1 MTDDG
6 GPCGAQQGYDDEF
19 VTADQEI
26 GDQEIY
32 DTKVAF
38 LHSEAPLMRNEERQ
52 QQQYA
57 PSPQQQPIRIN
68 NMPAVPVQQQQQPT
82 VMITAPV
89 LPQATP
95 QPVGAVE
102 WKMLEMDVSAAA
114 SLKELDSRG
123 RVWEHVFSDLIGS
136 AGWDTEL
143 GNSRQRIGG
152 LEILE
157 AAHNFPFQVSFRF
170 ILPNNVASTTS
181 NARMGSNSSNKNT
194 SSGNKLPTGK
204 YIVTSKEPS
213 TFTLR
218 VGQKIKSKNP
228 IRILVA
234 PSTLE
239 RSILSSYGTRENSQE
254 PIWTPKN
261 LRQGISP
268 HPRQK
273 DTISMVDV
281 NHPIMH
287 QIELEKKR
295 QHGDAWRMDPPNADG
310 LYQVANADLERHIK
324 FLQEDWAKSIKMQ
337 DLMGLRIQIER
348 STVAG
353 ETSGD
358 ALETIWTNPAEI
370 CDGFNLTSKAGIKA
384 KEKITQSPVKYR
396 FFLTIGLEY
405 ANVL

>member
-1 MTDDG
+1 MTDT
-6 GPCGAQQGYDDEF
+6 GPCNPDQGYDAEF
-19 VTADQEI
+19 ADVGQSI

-32 DTKVAF
+32 DTNVSF
-38 LHSEAPLMRNEERQ
+38 LRSEAPLINEEQ
-52 QQQYA
+52 QQQYS
-57 PSPQQQPIRIN
+57 PSPQPIRIN
-68 NMPAVPVQQQQQPT
+68 DVAAIPVQQQQQPT
-82 VMITAPV
+82 VMVTAPIR
-89 LPQATP
+89 PQATP
-95 QPVGAVE
+95 QSLGAVE

-114 SLKELDSRG
+114 SLPDLNAKG
-123 RVWEHVFSDLIGS
+123 RIWEHVFSDLIDS

-143 GNSRQRIGG
+143 RNSRQRIGG

-157 AAHNFPFQVSFRF
+157 AEHNFPFQISFRF
-170 ILPNNVASTTS
+170 ILPNNLASTTS
-181 NARMGSNSSNKNT
+181 NARMGNNSSNTNT

-204 YIVTSKEPS
+204 YIVTSKDPS

-218 VGQKIKSKNP
+218 AGQKIKSKNP
-228 IRILVA
+228 VRILVA
-234 PSTLE
+234 PNTLE

-273 DTISMVDV
+273 ETLSMVDV
-281 NHPIMH
+281 HHPVIH

-295 QHGDAWRMDPPNADG
+295 EYGDDWKMNAPDQNG

-324 FLQEDWAKSIKMQ
+324 FLQDDWAKSIKMQ

-348 STVAG
+348 ATVDG
-353 ETSGD
+353 DFSGD
-358 ALETIWTNPAEI
+358 ELETIWTNPAEI
-370 CDGFNLTSKAGIKA
+370 CDGFNLTTKAGAKA
-384 KEKITQSPVKYR
+384 REKITQSSTKYR
-396 FFLTIGLEY
+396 FWMSIGIEY